1 MVDNPHG
8 YSHRPCSIGSEVV
21 KVRDKIRPI
30 DGYKLRE
37 LLSYKG
43 TQVQVAEELGFCQ
56 STISKAITSEQI
68 SYALAGRLEERYGIK
83 FEKYARERKEEP
95 TIEESIPEST
105 DTSNDKALLNTII
118 TQLGVLNN
126 NILAMNFLLEK
137 NDKDIKIWEE

>member
-8 YSHRPCSIGSEVV
+8 YSYRPCLFGGEVV
-21 KVRDKIRPI
+21 KVRDKLRPI

-68 SYALAGRLEERYGIK
+68 SYALAGLIEERYGIK
-83 FEKYARERKEEP
+83 FERYARKRKEEP
-95 TIEESIPEST
+95 TIEESIPET
-105 DTSNDKALLNTII
+105 NDPSNDKALLNTII
-118 TQLGVLNN
+118 TQLAEIRNDLTALN
-126 NILAMNFLLEK
+126 
-137 NDKDIKIWEE
+137 IKLGN

>member
-1 MVDNPHG
+1 MDNPHG
-8 YSHRPCSIGSEVV
+8 YSHRPCLFGGEVV
-21 KVRDKIRPI
+21 KVRDKLRPI

-43 TQVQVAEELGFCQ
+43 TQTQVAEELGFCQ
-56 STISKAITSEQI
+56 STISKAITCEQI

-83 FEKYARERKEEP
+83 FEKYARDRKEEP
-95 TIEESIPEST
+95 ITEESIPEST

-137 NDKDIKIWEE
+137 IDKDIKVWEE

>member
-1 MVDNPHG
+1 M
-8 YSHRPCSIGSEVV
+8 
-21 KVRDKIRPI
+21 RDKLRPI

-56 STISKAITSEQI
+56 STISKAITCEQI

-83 FEKYARERKEEP
+83 FEKYARDRKEEP
-95 TIEESIPEST
+95 ITEESIPKST

-118 TQLGVLNN
+118 TQLAEIRNDLTALN
-126 NILAMNFLLEK
+126 
-137 NDKDIKIWEE
+137 IKLGDNQMPCKIAHNGDLTI